1 MKISINSRAKSALL
15 GCAAMGFG
23 LAGSAAYA
31 QEDATETVVVTG
43 TRFNTDAAPAK
54 ASLDTTEPETIINR
68 NYIENF
74 QQPQADYVNILAI
87 VPSLTGGDPNGVGL
101 SDGGPKNTL
110 RGFPDGN
117 FNMTYDGIPFGATTG
132 PTHHNI
138 SYFPASTIGSAVVD
152 RGPGNAGQLG
162 ANTYGGTIKLFSEDL
177 ADDLHAKAV
186 ASYGSFG
193 TTLENLNGQSGA
205 IDAGALGTIRIL
217 GNIQYLHSDGALS
230 GQDLFSNNALLK
242 IEDEF
247 RPNGASYFSA
257 TRHS

>member
-117 FNMTYDGIPFGATTG
+117 FNAR
-132 PTHHNI
+132 PTAI
-138 SYFPASTIGSAVVD
+138 SILPAAWQAASKIRTMRFSLIRNKTLIASTATFCAFRKTMI
-152 RGPGNAGQLG
+152 
-162 ANTYGGTIKLFSEDL
+162 
-177 ADDLHAKAV
+177 
-186 ASYGSFG
+186 
-193 TTLENLNGQSGA
+193 
-205 IDAGALGTIRIL
+205 
-217 GNIQYLHSDGALS
+217 SDG
-230 GQDLFSNNALLK
+230 
-242 IEDEF
+242 
-247 RPNGASYFSA
+247 
-257 TRHS
+257 